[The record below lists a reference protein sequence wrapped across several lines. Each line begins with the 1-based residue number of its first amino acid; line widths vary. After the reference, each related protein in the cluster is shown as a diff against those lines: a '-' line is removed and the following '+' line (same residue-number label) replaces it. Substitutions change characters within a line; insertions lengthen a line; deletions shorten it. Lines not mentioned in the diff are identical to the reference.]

1 MNRRAFLR
9 TGLVLSAAGLSSRI
23 QRSEASPQDGAVV
36 VALGSDIDT
45 IDPHKIG
52 ARVGF
57 LVREQIFEPLLTRSL
72 PDMKPVPHL
81 VTNVQSL
88 SPQVWELTLRRDV
101 KFHNGEP
108 FTAATVKANFERIL
122 DPQAKVPYRGTF
134 TWIDRVEVVDSAKV
148 RLHTKTVY
156 PIVHEALTFAYMMP
170 TDYLKKV
177 GDAGFVEH
185 PVGSGPFKYREWVRG
200 QRVVLEANESY
211 WKGAPGLKRIIF
223 RPIPEVTTQIA
234 ELLAGNVHLI
244 KTVPPDQLEV
254 LRQSPRVMAKQNQML
269 RVDFI
274 KIDGGGR
281 AGQTPLM
288 DVRVRRA
295 MSHAVD
301 VDAMMRSVLKGLA
314 VRSHTGL
321 SPLTF
326 GYDGSLEPPRYDPER
341 AKRLM
346 AEAGQAAGFEI
357 EFVTYSGSAMS
368 VSQIADA
375 ISGYLGAIGIRTRRR
390 HFENTGQWL
399 AYERGG
405 KAGGITLYSWG
416 SLSIFD
422 ADTLL
427 HPLLHSKE
435 PLAYNAT
442 PAMDDVLT
450 RARSTLDAGE
460 RRRLYREAQK
470 IILDQAYWIPL
481 WAHMEVEA
489 MDRRLD
495 YTPSAD
501 GLMRVH
507 LARWRA

>member
-1 MNRRAFLR
+1 MDRRAFLR
-9 TGLVLSAAGLSSRI
+9 TGLGLSVAGAVRWVPLA
-23 QRSEASPQDGAVV
+23 EAGPQDGTVV

-52 ARVGF
+52 ARMGF

-81 VTNVQSL
+81 VTQVQAV

-101 KFHNGEP
+101 KFHNGEA
-108 FTAATVKANFERIL
+108 FTAQTVKGNLDRIL
-122 DPQAKVPYRGTF
+122 DPKNKVPYRGTF
-134 TWIDRVEVVDSAKV
+134 TWIERVEVVDAAKA
-148 RLHTKTVY
+148 RLHTTTVY
-156 PIVHEALTFAYMMP
+156 PIVHEALTFAYMLP
-170 TDYLKKV
+170 TAYLEKV
-177 GDAGFVEH
+177 GDAGFMEN
-185 PVGSGPFKYREWVRG
+185 PIGSGPFKYREWVRG
-200 QRVVLEANESY
+200 QRVVLEAY
-211 WKGAPGLKRIIF
+211 DGHWKGAPGLKRIVF
-223 RPIPEVTTQIA
+223 RPVPEVTTQIA

-254 LRQSPRVMAKQNQML
+254 LRQSPRVVAKQNPML

-281 AGQTPLM
+281 AGPTPLT

-301 VDAMMRSVLKGLA
+301 TEAMMRSVLRGLA

-326 GYDGSLEPPRYDPER
+326 GYDGSLEPPRYDPDR

-368 VSQIADA
+368 VNQIADA
-375 ISGYLGAIGIRTRRR
+375 ISGYLAAIGIRTRRR
-390 HFENTGQWL
+390 HFDNAGQWL

-427 HPLLHSKE
+427 YPLLHSKE
-435 PLAYNAT
+435 PLAYNAS

-450 RARSTLDAGE
+450 RARSTLDVAE
-460 RRRLYREAQK
+460 RKRLYREAQRL
-470 IILDQAYWIPL
+470 ILDQAYWIPL
-481 WAHMEVEA
+481 WAHMEIEA